1 MKLSK
6 ITFNNFR
13 VFEKDTFD
21 FKPLTVLTGSN
32 SSGKS
37 TIVKALILLQEN
49 LKPSNYLGRL
59 TFKDG
64 FHNLGNFQSILT
76 KESSGKTITFD
87 IEWENINH
95 KKNHKKR
102 DLFEGIQFINVVRE
116 YEQDSIQ
123 EQNGILKRFELN
135 INENENIIRCYK
147 NDDKFEI
154 EINHAWFI
162 DKILENGLFKF
173 NPQLYKIWDKIK
185 VEEINIALE
194 EWRGRFD
201 IDENRAL
208 NNIDTKL
215 EDNEEYVQLKE
226 SLSKLEIE
234 DDANTKKNTEIRN
247 KVRVLRTE
255 IRAIEKDYTQRI
267 GEIQKKINEL
277 DKKSEDEKG
286 DEEQEQRTNYYSQ
299 IDILESN
306 KDEGVSNIESQI
318 ENIKLGYEV
327 SDEDRELFEEQQRI
341 ENQLQD
347 IKDQEKINLENEYER
362 LRENI
367 RESKLRTFLYEQL
380 KVASESFLINLREIE
395 LNPTV
400 PNLGVNTIADY
411 LVNNQWGNK
420 IYELTENEES
430 KLVEELIS
438 WNEETSFIESVILE
452 DRRSEKD
459 KKEDDEKGIYQYEG
473 IKFHQIIGQGD
484 NNQLAKLLI
493 EKISELINQFTRKL
507 PFIHLSAMRGFQ
519 QRVYKTSQ
527 PKYHLEDALSKLL
540 GMQHKN
546 SKDKLNFINEWVYYF
561 GISDDKK
568 NKLIAEIIEGDYVRG
583 FIESGS
589 KKEKINIADFG
600 LGISQLLPIIIYT
613 ADAID
618 TDLLICIEEPG
629 THLHPT
635 LQAKLVEFMLSVNR
649 NYNLQFL
656 IETHSETFIRKL
668 QYEIVNNEEN
678 KPDSIVIRYLN
689 YSNGSRVSQR
699 IGIDENGELVDV
711 ESKETIDSFGDGF
724 LDEGTKWINKRL
736 YEKNKETYDEE
747 YIYSIMEHES
757 KTVEFKETMFVPVYS
772 ISDKKFF
779 GIDYPKKIKL
789 SEEKSDLKIKE
800 AAEIKKDEIQR
811 RLKSKDAKKSV
822 IHSVIKNLA
831 AFANSDGGH
840 LIIGIGEDINHKPYI
855 SDGVDLDI
863 DSFEDNTDGFLKA
876 FDEALSSYISQ
887 SFRCHKLYWINI
899 TKSTRKVLL
908 IEVFE
913 SKTPIYCKN
922 NENNSDV
929 MYIRREASTVELK
942 ASEIHSYIKNRFSL

>member
-493 EKISELINQFTRKL
+493 EKISELINQFTREL
-507 PFIHLSAMRGFQ
+507 PFTHLSAMRGFQ

-546 SKDKLNFINEWVYYF
+546 SKDKLDFINEWIYYF
-561 GISDDKK
+561 GISDNEE

-589 KKEKINIADFG
+589 KKERINIADFG

-629 THLHPT
+629 THLHPN

-649 NYNLQFL
+649 KYNLQFL

-668 QYEIVNNEEN
+668 QYEIVHN
-678 KPDSIVIRYLN
+678 KANKLEGIIIRYMN
-689 YSNGSRVSQR
+689 IPNTENQK
-699 IGIDENGELVDV
+699 IGINEYGELVDLDTH
-711 ESKETIDSFGDGF
+711 ETIDSFGEGF
-724 LDEGTKWINKRL
+724 LDEGTRWVNLQKALKEVKKGKIVIACEGNNERAFNWLKLPNCIFYGKNGLSSQNSKGVYITVKKEPNIIGIRDRDFLTDYEINSLCTL
-736 YEKNKETYDEE
+736 YPNYKILDYYSYESYLYHPDNIEELVNLKNMEFDKEQYINEIKNQKSASYEDIIMGIRTSRSTYEELKDGKLLEKNKKERSKREAT
-747 YIYSIMEHES
+747 IQES
-757 KTVEFKETMFVPVYS
+757 LKSNEFSHFYKFFDMKRTFDRTCIDHYQFKEEDFYS
-772 ISDKKFF
+772 TTWFKQQIAD
-779 GIDYPKKIKL
+779 ILRIKL
-789 SEEKSDLKIKE
+789 
-800 AAEIKKDEIQR
+800 
-811 RLKSKDAKKSV
+811 
-822 IHSVIKNLA
+822 
-831 AFANSDGGH
+831 
-840 LIIGIGEDINHKPYI
+840 
-855 SDGVDLDI
+855 
-863 DSFEDNTDGFLKA
+863 
-876 FDEALSSYISQ
+876 
-887 SFRCHKLYWINI
+887 
-899 TKSTRKVLL
+899 
-908 IEVFE
+908 
-913 SKTPIYCKN
+913 
-922 NENNSDV
+922 
-929 MYIRREASTVELK
+929 
-942 ASEIHSYIKNRFSL
+942 